1 MLMLMLYPVP
11 GTRYQGSHNTVVISN
26 SRLQKIVDTCV
37 VVQQYHGIINSSSL
51 LLRVVRLYIVR
62 CTIVRL

>member
-1 MLMLMLYPVP
+1 MLMLCC
-11 GTRYQGSHNTVVISN
+11 TRYQVPGFTQHGSVIVIV
-26 SRLQKIVDTCV
+26 RLQKILVVDTCV